1 MRSRTADMTEAQ
13 LFTHGE
19 SFYLSPERPPGM
31 AVVIASVASRLLSVQ
46 VSLLFPLMSCKFT
59 LLIAISVP
67 VVTR

>member
-1 MRSRTADMTEAQ
+1 
-13 LFTHGE
+13 
-19 SFYLSPERPPGM
+19 M
-31 AVVIASVASRLLSVQ
+31 AVLVAPIASRLLSVQ